1 VATSKLASDLSSGSS
16 KNEPDTD
23 LEFLHRWT
31 SCLTGESR
39 DLGWVIYRYIWPESV
54 QRVKRLLQTMT
65 KGIVCLA
72 GLQGIGKTSALRAL
86 FYDNVHR
93 QNRSAPANPSG
104 HYWNYDYDAI
114 IFKWR
119 RELFKTVPV
128 SPECGSVAFEAICS
142 EKLGRRRYE
151 NMSVGLSG
159 GRMGRAEATALSEEA
174 WVEMLSR
181 KSLILI
187 DLPDYSKTDR
197 RLMARDLSQI
207 YWLWNTLISQDSDAN
222 LVIAVQKEMLGNH
235 FFFNKMRIVEIEP
248 LSPDQI
254 VRVYL
259 QTFHGPHPFTNE
271 ALTALAIMSRG
282 IFRRFLR
289 YVTLTLESWEILPE
303 PRQPIDPALVK
314 QTITIDRLA
323 EDMELELAELFP
335 KQSDL
340 RLQAVRLLMHL
351 EESGPNKQTELAE
364 ELGLEGYAMSRLL
377 AKLELHRYIAR
388 RREGTDK
395 FVSLLNTSA

>member
-1 VATSKLASDLSSGSS
+1 M
-16 KNEPDTD
+16 
-23 LEFLHRWT
+23 
-31 SCLTGESR
+31 
-39 DLGWVIYRYIWPESV
+39 YRYIWPDSV
-54 QRVKRLLQTMT
+54 QRVKRLLQIMT

-86 FYDNVHR
+86 FYDNMLT

-128 SPECGSVAFEAICS
+128 SSECGSVAFEAICS

-151 NMSVGLSG
+151 NMSVGSSG
-159 GRMGRAEATALSEEA
+159 GKMGRAEATALSEA

-235 FFFNKMRIVEIEP
+235 FFFNKMRIIEIEP

-254 VRVYL
+254 IRVYL
-259 QTFHGPHPFTNE
+259 QTFHVPHPFTNE

-289 YVTLTLESWEILPE
+289 YVTLTLESWEILPD

-323 EDMELELAELFP
+323 EDMELELAGLFP
-335 KQSDL
+335 KRSDL

-351 EESGPNKQTELAE
+351 EESGPKKQAELAE

-377 AKLELHRYIAR
+377 AKLELHRYIVR

-395 FVSLLNTSA
+395 IVSLREER